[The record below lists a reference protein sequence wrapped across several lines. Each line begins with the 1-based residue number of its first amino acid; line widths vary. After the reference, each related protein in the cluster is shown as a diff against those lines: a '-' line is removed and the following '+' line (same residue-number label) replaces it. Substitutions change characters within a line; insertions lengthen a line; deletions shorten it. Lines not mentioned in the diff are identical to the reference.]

1 MKHLYLKEISMF
13 FSSVMGY
20 LVIAVF
26 LLLTG
31 LFLFVF
37 PSAYNI
43 FTFGFATL
51 DAFFAMAPMVFLFLI
66 PAITMRSF
74 SEERRTGSI
83 EILMTKPL
91 SDFQIVMAKYLA
103 CVTLLILALLPT
115 LTYVYT
121 VQQLSQIGSVD
132 LGGIWGSYL
141 GLLFIGSAFTA
152 IGIFF
157 RRFQKTKL
165 WRLFWALL

>member
-1 MKHLYLKEISMF
+1 MRHLYLKEISIF

-37 PSAYNI
+37 PSNYNI
-43 FTFGFATL
+43 FNFGFATL

-91 SDFQIVMAKYLA
+91 SD
-103 CVTLLILALLPT
+103 
-115 LTYVYT
+115 
-121 VQQLSQIGSVD
+121 
-132 LGGIWGSYL
+132 
-141 GLLFIGSAFTA
+141 
-152 IGIFF
+152 
-157 RRFQKTKL
+157 
-165 WRLFWALL
+165 